1 MSLNFVKAEWI
12 TARKKWA
19 SLVISDGHNIDDSY
33 GLDNNGT
40 IVKVGAAEGA
50 LLIEDNG
57 TVELGQGHHTNTGS
71 KRYGGDWEGY

>member
-12 TARKKWA
+12 TTGKKWA
-19 SLVISDGHNIDDSY
+19 NLVISNGHGY

-40 IVKVGAAEGA
+40 IVRVGTAEGA
-50 LLIEDNG
+50 SLIEDNG
-57 TVELGQGHHTNTGS
+57 TVELGQGHRVKTGS